1 MEGKNHLENRY
12 AKLLLIVIFSL
23 GLIGHGLEVS
33 RKLMLSLTPLILV
46 TASVVVCYSF
56 LKTGNRTSLVWCIT
70 TLIIT
75 YFAEI
80 IGVTTGALFGRYHYG
95 DILGFKVLG
104 VPLLIGVNWML
115 VILGA
120 ITLTQYLTKNVL
132 LVPLITGLLAV
143 AFDYILEP
151 VAIKLGYWHWSG
163 GTPPLKNYCTWF
175 VLTFFTTLLY
185 GELKVVV
192 TTTLPRFYLVVQTV
206 FFLSLQIVLKK

>member
-12 AKLLLIVIFSL
+12 AKLLLVVIFAL

-46 TASVVVCYSF
+46 TASIVVCYPFLRRGSSQSF
-56 LKTGNRTSLVWCIT
+56 VWCIT
-70 TLIIT
+70 TLTIT
-75 YFAEI
+75 YFAEV
-80 IGVTTGALFGRYHYG
+80 IGVTTGALFGHYHYG
-95 DILGFKVLG
+95 NILGVKVLG
-104 VPLLIGVNWML
+104 VPLLIGINWML

-120 ITLTQYLTKNVL
+120 ITLTHSLTKNVL

-143 AFDYILEP
+143 GFDYILEP

-175 VLTFFTTLLY
+175 VLAFLITLLY

>member
-12 AKLLLIVIFSL
+12 AKLLLIIIFSL

-80 IGVTTGALFGRYHYG
+80 IGVTTGALFGRY
-95 DILGFKVLG
+95 
-104 VPLLIGVNWML
+104 GVNWML

-185 GELKVVV
+185 GELKMVV

>member
-12 AKLLLIVIFSL
+12 SRLFLIATFTL
-23 GLIGHGLEVS
+23 GLIGHSLEMSRGL
-33 RKLMLSLTPLILV
+33 MITLTPLIL
-46 TASVVVCYSF
+46 TLASVVVCYS
-56 LKTGNRTSLVWCIT
+56 LLRTGNRTSFVWCIT
-70 TLIIT
+70 TLTIT

-80 IGVTTGALFGRYHYG
+80 IGVKTGALFGHYHYG
-95 DILGFKVLG
+95 DVLGFKVLG

-151 VAIKLGYWHWSG
+151 VAINLGYWSWSG

-175 VLTFFTTLLY
+175 VLAFLITLLY

-192 TTTLPRFYLVVQTV
+192 STTLPRFYLVVQTV
-206 FFLSLQIVLKK
+206 FFLSLHIVLKK